1 MILFSLIKMAS
12 TTQQRRVPKES
23 FQIHED
29 THADETSDLDDATQ
43 SQTQRAEE
51 DEDGDV
57 FEDPLA
63 DEDMEDDENHGDE
76 QEEGEGEGGGY
87 GDLESSDDDDD
98 HIDISVRD
106 DMEKLNHTFPNFK
119 DNYRLIKRIGE
130 GTFSTVYKAEDIR
143 YHHYH
148 NQWDLD
154 AKENQW
160 TPPPLRNASH
170 SHTNSRQSTT
180 TRRKPKFV
188 AIKKIYVTSSPL
200 RIFNELELLHDLRD
214 SHSVCP
220 LITAFRQSDQVVAI
234 LPYFRHQDFRKYYP
248 QMTVADM
255 RIYFRS
261 LFAALAAV
269 HAHGIIHRDI
279 KPTNFLYDPDK
290 KRGVLVDFGLAER
303 EGLDNKPCLCHEDS
317 QVRRQRLKQSVA
329 FTSAHAGP
337 QPGYPKT
344 DTRPSRRANR
354 AGTRGFRAPEVLFK
368 CTEQTTKI
376 DVWSAGVILL
386 TILCRRFPF
395 FNSADDVE
403 AMIEIAT
410 IFGSRRMK
418 HAGQLHGCVFDTNIP
433 TVGAAGFSF
442 EKIMLWSTC
451 RSDPAAAAAAAAA
464 SGGSSKD
471 SGGAKLGQL
480 TDDEKAAI
488 DFLKL
493 CMDLDPSKRVSAE
506 DAVRHP
512 FLRLEED
519 EDEDGEGE
527 GDAEDDDVMLV

>member
-1 MILFSLIKMAS
+1 MAAV
-12 TTQQRRVPKES
+12 TQRRIPKES

-29 THADETSDLDDATQ
+29 GPAGDETSELDDATQ

-51 DEDGDV
+51 EDDEGGVYD
-57 FEDPLA
+57 DPVA
-63 DEDMEDDENHGDE
+63 DEDMEEGDNEENQDDPDEGDT
-76 QEEGEGEGGGY
+76 
-87 GDLESSDDDDD
+87 ESSDEDE
-98 HIDISVRD
+98 HIDLSVRE
-106 DMEKLNHTFPNFK
+106 DMEKLNSTFSNFK

-154 AKENQW
+154 AKEHHQW
-160 TPPPLRNASH
+160 TPPPLRSASRSH
-170 SHTNSRQSTT
+170 SSSHSGSHSSSRPTT
-180 TRRKPKFV
+180 GQQLQQTRRKPKYV
-188 AIKKIYVTSSPL
+188 AIKKIYVTSSPS

-214 SHSVCP
+214 SPSVCP

-248 QMTVADM
+248 QMNVADM
-255 RIYFRS
+255 RIYLRS

-303 EGLDNKPCLCHEDS
+303 EGLENKPCLCHEDA
-317 QVRRQRLKQSVA
+317 QTRRQRLKNSVA

-337 QPGYPKT
+337 QLGYPKN

-418 HAGQLHGCVFDTNIP
+418 QAGQLHGCVFDTNIP

-451 RSDPAAAAAAAAA
+451 RSDPSAAAAAAAA
-464 SGGSSKD
+464 SNSGKD
-471 SGGAKLGQL
+471 GAKPPPAGQL

-488 DFLKL
+488 EFLKL
-493 CMDLDPSKRVSAE
+493 CMDLDPSKRISAE
-506 DAVRHP
+506 DALRHP
-512 FLRLEED
+512 FLRLEGED
-519 EDEDGEGE
+519 EDAEGE
-527 GDAEDDDVMLV
+527 GDAASEDVMLV

>member
-1 MILFSLIKMAS
+1 MAS
-12 TTQQRRVPKES
+12 VAHRGSAKES

-29 THADETSDLDDATQ
+29 ARTDETSDLDESTQ
-43 SQTQRAEE
+43 SHTQRVQEEE
-51 DEDGDV
+51 DAYD
-57 FEDPLA
+57 DPLA
-63 DEDMEDDENHGDE
+63 EEGIEEGGNEENHADEDAET
-76 QEEGEGEGGGY
+76 
-87 GDLESSDDDDD
+87 ESSDDDE
-98 HIDISVRD
+98 HIDLSVRE
-106 DMEKLNHTFPNFK
+106 DMEKLNNTFPNFR

-148 NQWDLD
+148 NHWDLD
-154 AKENQW
+154 AKEIQW
-160 TPPPLRNASH
+160 TPPPLGAAS
-170 SHTNSRQSTT
+170 NSRSNSQSRH
-180 TRRKPKFV
+180 TRRRPKFV
-188 AIKKIYVTSSPL
+188 AIKKIYVTSSPS

-248 QMTVADM
+248 HMTVLDM

-261 LFAALAAV
+261 LFTALAAV
-269 HAHGIIHRDI
+269 HAQGIIHRDI
-279 KPTNFLYDPDK
+279 KPTNFLYDPEK

-303 EGLDNKPCLCHEDS
+303 EGIDNKPCLCHEDP

-337 QPGYPKT
+337 QPGYPKN

-418 HAGQLHGCVFDTNIP
+418 QAGQLHGCMFDTNIP
-433 TVGAAGFSF
+433 TIGAAGFSF

-451 RSDPAAAAAAAAA
+451 RSDP
-464 SGGSSKD
+464 SNKD
-471 SGGAKLGQL
+471 AGKGQGQL
-480 TDDEKAAI
+480 TDEEKGALE
-488 DFLKL
+488 FLRL
-493 CMDLDPSKRVSAE
+493 CMELDPSKRVSAE
-506 DAVRHP
+506 DALRHP
-512 FLRLEED
+512 FLTLDDDEEAEGEGEED
-519 EDEDGEGE
+519 E
-527 GDAEDDDVMLV
+527 VMMV

>member
-1 MILFSLIKMAS
+1 MTSVGH
-12 TTQQRRVPKES
+12 RRLPSKSQEA

-29 THADETSDLDDATQ
+29 TRGDDTSELDEVSQSQSQ
-43 SQTQRAEE
+43 SQTQRAREGEE
-51 DEDGDV
+51 VYEDA
-57 FEDPLA
+57 LA
-63 DEDMEDDENHGDE
+63 DEVGDVENDETLDDEE
-76 QEEGEGEGGGY
+76 VY
-87 GDLESSDDDDD
+87 SESSDEDER
-98 HIDISVRD
+98 IDLSVRE
-106 DMEKLNHTFPNFK
+106 DMEKLNNTFPDFK

-130 GTFSTVYKAEDIR
+130 GTFSTVYKAEDVR

-148 NQWDLD
+148 NHWDLD
-154 AKENQW
+154 AKETQW
-160 TPPPLRNASH
+160 TPPPLTTASH
-170 SHTNSRQSTT
+170 SRSNSRSRHP
-180 TRRKPKFV
+180 RRKPKFV
-188 AIKKIYVTSSPL
+188 AIKKIYVTSSPS
-200 RIFNELELLHDLRD
+200 RILNELELLHDLRD
-214 SHSVCP
+214 SFSVCP
-220 LITAFRQSDQVVAI
+220 LITAFREADQVLAI

-248 QMTVADM
+248 NMTVLDM

-261 LFAALAAV
+261 LFTALEAV

-303 EGLDNKPCLCHEDS
+303 EGIDNKPCLCHEDT

-337 QPGYPKT
+337 QPGYPKN

-403 AMIEIAT
+403 AMVEIAT
-410 IFGSRRMK
+410 IFGSKRMK
-418 HAGQLHGCVFDTNIP
+418 QAGQLHGCMFDTNIP
-433 TVGAAGFSF
+433 TIGAAGFSF

-451 RSDPAAAAAAAAA
+451 RSDP
-464 SGGSSKD
+464 KD
-471 SGGAKLGQL
+471 GKPGQL
-480 TDDEKAAI
+480 TDEEKGAI
-488 DFLKL
+488 EFLKA
-493 CMDLDPSKRVSAE
+493 CMELDPSKRISAE
-506 DAVRHP
+506 DALLHP
-512 FLRLEED
+512 FLKL
-519 EDEDGEGE
+519 EDEDGDGDGDGE
-527 GDAEDDDVMLV
+527 PEDDEVMMV